1 MDESVFLLNRL
12 LSDASAHQLDA
23 GMAAPDFQQLLL
35 YWLATRLIDWKS
47 EGWLEVVGKSP
58 WRDSKSG
65 DARASILMNYCG
77 RSQRLKLG
85 NSLDPDG
92 LPRLL
97 DEHLG
102 ELNYEERLAVFDTLF
117 YRILSTIGINR
128 RHAQITAA
136 LANGLV
142 RRDGLIDLYGETGEP
157 FVVNDQLDKGRQFYS
172 APETIRTNDLLRL
185 RLAVRQI
192 ELQKLD
198 NKRQEFEHDSLTLLE
213 LKSVGAGSFERL
225 HKRLLDS
232 TLSDR
237 TLVVFRP
244 NADTAKHLPRN
255 VISRLLDD
263 DLLEVI
269 FNFTSYDTN
278 GRPVRFCGWLL
289 NNHAKLHDWQ
299 TLVIDTRHI
308 ARASRSVSN
317 EQLAWFASAVSELW
331 GSRHKFRIGQFPQD
345 HLGALRGLFSQHF
358 SEGYQDV
365 DGLCRVMSVERT
377 LRGLTAGRQI
387 PRPAVAVD
395 DLALLDKTALLELL
409 EQKGQAPLCAYI
421 IGNNGAG
428 KSLLLAA
435 MATLLPQQSHACVA
449 IASTPADRFPAQKK
463 NQYYRYLGNRASKGS
478 SAKANEQKLLSLL
491 TEAYAIKGN
500 GPLFES
506 LLEPLGLKHRLY
518 LVPHS
523 ELGDLLP
530 SKEAELLAKPL
541 EKALNSDGTLERM
554 SLALSWQHS
563 GQMVTFN
570 QLSSGEQ
577 QVLLLLGKLVASAA
591 PGSMLLIDEPEI
603 SLHVHW
609 QQLLPSLFSRIAEL
623 TDTQLLIATHSPT
636 LVANAQDNLSH
647 CFLAK
652 EGALERI
659 SADQRHS
666 VETILLEGFETYTP
680 HNREVAER
688 CAALVAQA
696 IRTTNRDEVD
706 SLAEMQKALLGE
718 LKSMATI
725 MDDSGITE
733 DARYRQDLDL
743 IEQAQRAILET
754 FTLAREEAVA

>member
-1 MDESVFLLNRL
+1 MDESVFLLNRM
-12 LSDASAHQLDA
+12 LSDASARRLDA
-23 GMAAPDFQQLLL
+23 DMTDSEFQQLLL
-35 YWLATRLIDWKS
+35 YWLATYLIDWKS
-47 EGWLEVVGKSP
+47 DVWLEVVENSP
-58 WRDSKSG
+58 WRDSTSG
-65 DARASILMNYCG
+65 DARASVLMNYCG
-77 RSQRLKLG
+77 RSQKLRPRD
-85 NSLDPDG
+85 SLDPDN
-92 LPRLL
+92 LL
-97 DEHLG
+97 YLLEEHLG
-102 ELNYEERLAVFDTLF
+102 ELNHEELLAVFDTLF
-117 YRILSTIGINR
+117 YRILSATGINR

-157 FVVNDQLDKGRQFYS
+157 FVVNDQLDRGRQFYS

-192 ELQKLD
+192 ELHKLD
-198 NKRQEFEHDSLTLLE
+198 DKRQEYEHDSLTLLDI
-213 LKSVGAGSFERL
+213 KNVGARSFETL
-225 HKRLLDS
+225 DKRLMES
-232 TLSDR
+232 TLSER
-237 TLVVFRP
+237 TLVVFKP

-255 VISRLLDD
+255 VISRLLND

-269 FNFTSYDTN
+269 FNFISYDTS
-278 GRPVRFCGWLL
+278 GKPVRFCGWLL
-289 NNHAKLHDWQ
+289 NKYAKLHDWQ

-331 GSRHKFRIGQFPQD
+331 GSRQKFRIGQFPQD
-345 HLGALRGLFSQHF
+345 RLGALRGLFSQHF
-358 SEGYQDV
+358 SEGYRDV
-365 DGLCRVMSVERT
+365 DGLCRVMSVQST

-395 DLALLDKTALLELL
+395 DLALLDKTSLLELL
-409 EQKGQAPLCAYI
+409 ERQGQAPFCAYI

-428 KSLLLAA
+428 KSLLLAS
-435 MATLLPQQSHACVA
+435 MAALLPQQSRTCIA
-449 IASTPADRFPAQKK
+449 IASTPADRFPTQQKSLH
-463 NQYYRYLGNRASKGS
+463 YRYLGNRAAKGS
-478 SAKANEQKLLSLL
+478 SKTNEQKLLGLL
-491 TEAYAIKGN
+491 AEAYTVKGN
-500 GPLFES
+500 GSLFES
-506 LLEPLGLKHRLY
+506 LLDPLGLKHRLY
-518 LVPHS
+518 LVAHS

-530 SKEAELLAKPL
+530 SKEAELLAQPL
-541 EKALNSDGTLERM
+541 ESALNAAATLEGK
-554 SLALSWQHS
+554 SLALSWQHG

-577 QVLLLLGKLVASAA
+577 QVLLLLGKLVASAG
-591 PGSMLLIDEPEI
+591 PGNVLLIDEPEI

-609 QQLLPSLFSRIAEL
+609 QQLLPSLFSRIAEH
-623 TDTQLLIATHSPT
+623 TGSQFLIATHSPT

-652 EGALERI
+652 DGALAPI

-696 IRTTNRDEVD
+696 IRTTNRDELD
-706 SLAEMQKALLGE
+706 GLAEKQDALLEE
-718 LKSMATI
+718 LRNMTAI

-733 DARYRQDLDL
+733 DARYHQDAGL
-743 IEQAQRAILET
+743 IEQAQRAIVET
-754 FTLAREEAVA
+754 FTLAREEASL